1 MADSSFF
8 ETHTTFYDK
17 GVMLVM
23 TDWILQASSLQ
34 EGLLS
39 REQRM
44 EMIRR
49 VSAINATTFRS
60 LW

>member
-1 MADSSFF
+1 MADSSFS
-8 ETHTTFYDK
+8 ETRTTFYDRQ
-17 GVMLVM
+17 VMLVM
-23 TDWILQASSLQ
+23 TDGIPKASSLQ

>member
-17 GVMLVM
+17 QVMLVM